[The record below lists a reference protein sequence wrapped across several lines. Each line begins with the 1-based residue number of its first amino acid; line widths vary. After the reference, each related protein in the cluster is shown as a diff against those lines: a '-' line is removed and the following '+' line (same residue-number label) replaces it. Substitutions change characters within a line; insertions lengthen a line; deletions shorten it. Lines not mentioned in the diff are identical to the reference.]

1 MKTPVEQSP
10 AVIAALEELMALDAD
25 IISTA
30 HLVVHDRLL
39 LPDLFV
45 AAVLNRS
52 LQLLHG
58 FSDLVRVRNYLS
70 ATPLF
75 RLQLDNAIRLWAG
88 ALAPSFDDFTNAVIR
103 GEQIKKMMSRD
114 GMPMTDKNLVK
125 SLAENFGLPMLVASY
140 EYACG
145 FVHLSGEHVF
155 ATNRTDDGRIIGRIV
170 REDVDTPEAKWLDLI
185 TGFSSAT
192 TLVLDVA
199 GGWARRKTESR
210 ENV

>member
-1 MKTPVEQSP
+1 MEQSS
-10 AVIAALEELMALDAD
+10 AVTAAIEEAMALDAA
-25 IISTA
+25 ILEASREILHETA
-30 HLVVHDRLL
+30 L

-45 AAVLNRS
+45 AAVLNRA

-58 FSDLVRVRNYLS
+58 FEALVRTRNYLS

-103 GEQIKKMMSRD
+103 GDQIKKLMSRD

>member
-1 MKTPVEQSP
+1 MEQSS
-10 AVIAALEELMALDAD
+10 AVTAAIEEAMALDAA
-25 IISTA
+25 ILEASREILHETA
-30 HLVVHDRLL
+30 L

-45 AAVLNRS
+45 AAVLNRA

-58 FSDLVRVRNYLS
+58 FEALVRTRNYLS

-103 GEQIKKMMSRD
+103 GDQIKKMMSRD

>member
-1 MKTPVEQSP
+1 MEQSS
-10 AVIAALEELMALDAD
+10 AVTAALEEAMTLDAA
-25 IISTA
+25 ILEASREILQETA
-30 HLVVHDRLL
+30 L

-45 AAVLNRS
+45 AAVLNRA
-52 LQLLHG
+52 LHLLHG
-58 FSDLVRVRNYLS
+58 FEALVRTRNYLS

-88 ALAPSFDDFTNAVIR
+88 ALAPSFDDFTTAVIR
-103 GEQIKKMMSRD
+103 GERIDKMTGRD
-114 GMPMTDKNLVK
+114 GKPLSDRYLVK
-125 SLAENFGLPMLVASY
+125 SLAKNFGLPTLVATY

-155 ATNRTDDGRIIGRIV
+155 ATNRTEDGRIIGRIV

-199 GGWARRKTESR
+199 GGWARRKSESR
-210 ENV
+210 ETV

>member
-10 AVIAALEELMALDAD
+10 AVIAALEDLMVLDAD
-25 IISTA
+25 IIATG
-30 HLVVHDRLL
+30 HLVFHERAL

-45 AAVLNRS
+45 GAVLNRS
-52 LQLLHG
+52 VQLLHG
-58 FSDLVRVRNYLS
+58 FSDLVRVRNYLT

-88 ALAPSFDDFTNAVIR
+88 ALAPSFDDFTTAVIR

-145 FVHLSGEHVF
+145 FVHFSGEHVF

-170 REDVDTPEAKWLDLI
+170 REDVDTPEAKWWCCGEEGGD
-185 TGFSSAT
+185 SASCT
-192 TLVLDVA
+192 HMA
-199 GGWARRKTESR
+199 GGGW
-210 ENV
+210 VGC

>member
-1 MKTPVEQSP
+1 MEQSS
-10 AVIAALEELMALDAD
+10 AVTAAIEEAMALDAA
-25 IISTA
+25 ILEASREILHETA
-30 HLVVHDRLL
+30 L

-45 AAVLNRS
+45 AAVLNRA

-58 FSDLVRVRNYLS
+58 FEALVRTRNYLS

-103 GEQIKKMMSRD
+103 GDQIKKMMSRD

-125 SLAENFGLPMLVASY
+125 SLAENFSLPMLVASY

-210 ENV
+210 ETV